1 MMKWL
6 FFLATVLLCGCSPA
20 EPQHSYMP
28 EAIQAHDRCHLCGMV
43 IQQHP
48 GPKGELLMSD
58 GLVPK
63 FCSTRDMF
71 SFALQPEN
79 QRRIKAMYV
88 HDAGR
93 TDWEHPDDSAFID
106 ASKAWYV
113 YGSRRKGAMGPSLA
127 PFSSREGAEAFAA
140 SWGGKVLSYQEVNL
154 SLLEGAY

>member
-6 FFLATVLLCGCSPA
+6 LLASALLLGCSPA
-20 EPQHSYMP
+20 ESQNNNMP
-28 EAIQAHDRCHLCGMV
+28 EAVQVHDRCHLCGMV
-43 IQQHP
+43 IHKHP

-58 GLVPK
+58 GMVPK
-63 FCSTRDMF
+63 FCATRDMF

-93 TDWEHPDDSAFID
+93 TDWEHPEDSAFMD
-106 ASKAWYV
+106 ATKAWYV

-127 PFSSREGAEAFAA
+127 PFSSREAAEAFAA
-140 SWGGKVLSYQEVNL
+140 SWGGRVLAYEDVTL
-154 SLLEGAY
+154 SLLEGAH